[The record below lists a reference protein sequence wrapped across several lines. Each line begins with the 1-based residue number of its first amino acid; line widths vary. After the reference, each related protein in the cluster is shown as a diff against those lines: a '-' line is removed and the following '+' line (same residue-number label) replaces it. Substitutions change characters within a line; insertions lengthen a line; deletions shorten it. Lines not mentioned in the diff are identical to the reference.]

1 MNYMYELASV
11 ALMSKGNKKFTIQ
24 DGHEMTITSAGDG
37 KTMSINIDDGMSYT
51 TKGVRNFIKK
61 IEAILKDRCVA
72 GWGETPE
79 GHDTLGHVLS
89 MYQNVEG
96 VLGSSVHTAAGSGN
110 YQ

>member
-1 MNYMYELASV
+1 MNYLYELASL
-11 ALMSKGNKKFTIQ
+11 ALISNGNKIFTIQ

-37 KTMSINIDDGMSYT
+37 KTMNINIDDGMSYT

-72 GWGETPE
+72 GWGETHE

-89 MYQNVEG
+89 MYQNIEG
-96 VLGSSVHTAAGSGN
+96 VLGSSVQSPTGSRHCH
-110 YQ
+110 